1 MKIRKYIF
9 VIMLTLILIILP
21 VYSVTL
27 ASSSTSALGIVS
39 TANTI
44 NSPSTSE
51 LNHNSV
57 SNMSALDDASSLD
70 VDVYADSATLLD
82 VNTGKVLYSKNSAE
96 RMYPASTTKLLTA
109 IVVTERCSD
118 LSAKAKVSYYA
129 VHSVPYTYSIA
140 NLYANEEFSLRDL
153 LHSLLIASANDSA
166 FVLAEYVANGGNN
179 YSTDSSADAKSK
191 FTSSISVFSEMMNSK
206 AKEIGAINS
215 NFVNPNGIHN
225 ENHYSTANDLA
236 LIGKYAY
243 NSPIIMKIVGT
254 IEYATPATDLHSED
268 NRHYK
273 STNLLLRK
281 DRKFYYEYANGLKT
295 GYTDAAQYCIIASAK
310 KDERSLICVILHSGN
325 ANDSVTSRE
334 MDCIRLFDY
343 GFTKYSLS
351 TLSSSGSVSRTLKI
365 LNGTKETSDLD
376 VVCKDDLKALI
387 KTGEAIDVT
396 PDVKITKF
404 LAPIS
409 KGEVVGTIKYTV
421 DGISYSSDLIAEHDV
436 YSSSYTN
443 FIWILAIAFVFLTLI
458 FILISKKPSRKN
470 KNLRF
475 KNNHSPKY
483 QKRSSGN
490 LKTNRNYSRNYSK
503 GYNKS
508 IKVSLKHNANNRK
521 KNSKQNKSTEFN
533 HNKYM
538 L

>member
-1 MKIRKYIF
+1 MKIRNFIF
-9 VIMLTLILIILP
+9 VIALTLILIILP
-21 VYSVTL
+21 VYNVTF
-27 ASSSTSALGIVS
+27 ASSATGALVTSA
-39 TANTI
+39 T
-44 NSPSTSE
+44 
-51 LNHNSV
+51 HNSV
-57 SNMSALDDASSLD
+57 NISSNFGLNSDSSSGINASGSTSSSD
-70 VDVYADSATLLD
+70 VDVYAEAATLLD
-82 VNTGKVLYSKNSAE
+82 VNTGKILYSKNSTE
-96 RMYPASTTKLLTA
+96 KMYPASTTKLLTA
-109 IVVTERCSD
+109 IVVTEKCSD

-153 LHSLLIASANDSA
+153 LYSLLVASANDSA

-179 YSTDSSADAKSK
+179 YSTDSSAEAKAN
-191 FTSSISVFSEMMNSK
+191 FTNSINVFSEMMNSK
-206 AKEIGAINS
+206 AKEIGAMNS

-225 ENHYSTANDLA
+225 EDHYSTANDLA

-243 NSPIIMKIVGT
+243 NNSLIMKIVGT
-254 IEYATPATDLHSED
+254 VECSTPSTDLHSED

-310 KDERSLICVILHSGN
+310 KDDRSLICVVLHSEN
-325 ANDSVTSRE
+325 ASDSVTSRE

-343 GFTKYSLS
+343 GFTKYFLS

-365 LNGTKETSDLD
+365 LNGTKETSSLD
-376 VVCKDDLKALI
+376 IVCKDDLKALI

-396 PDVKITKF
+396 PEVKITKF

-409 KGEVVGTIKYTV
+409 KGEVVGTINYTV
-421 DGISYSSDLIAEHDV
+421 DGISYSSELIADHDV

-443 FIWILAIAFVFLTLI
+443 FMWILAIVFVVLLLI
-458 FILISKKPSRKN
+458 FILISKNSSTSGRAFRHN
-470 KNLRF
+470 GS
-475 KNNHSPKY
+475 HSPKS
-483 QKRSSGN
+483 KKHNSGKSKN
-490 LKTNRNYSRNYSK
+490 NKSYSRNYSK
-503 GYNKS
+503 SYNRS
-508 IKVSLKHNANNRK
+508 IRVDLKNKTKKRK
-521 KNSKQNKSTEFN
+521 NNSKQNKSTEFN